1 MARCKVCPFVG
12 TLNLSTYQLL
22 LSICCRRFEAYCFR
36 MSNFRCRL
44 ILASGWCE
52 MIQVDAVDALQAWC
66 IAVFAVRGEAV
77 VLLAF
82 YDLECPVLLKK
93 CACMCISIA
102 DSNFWSNYS
111 VLNVFSFIL
120 HETLTVMASSS
131 MSVTWRWW
139 KTFFFVLSTYVSTS
153 GIVSFVVVTFFCRIR
168 NLY

>member
-102 DSNFWSNYS
+102 DSNFWS
-111 VLNVFSFIL
+111 LFLFWTCFHSFYMRHL
-120 HETLTVMASSS
+120 PWWPPPLCPLRGGGGRPSSS
-131 MSVTWRWW
+131 SSP
-139 KTFFFVLSTYVSTS
+139 LTYPLPV
-153 GIVSFVVVTFFCRIR
+153 
-168 NLY
+168 